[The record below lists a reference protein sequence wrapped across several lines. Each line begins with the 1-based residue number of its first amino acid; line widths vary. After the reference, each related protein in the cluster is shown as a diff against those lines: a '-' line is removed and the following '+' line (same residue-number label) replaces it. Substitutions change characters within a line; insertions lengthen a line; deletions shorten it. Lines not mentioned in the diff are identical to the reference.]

1 MAAHA
6 PRFGTLD
13 LPRPGRAALP
23 LLTLA
28 AAALLL
34 EADRALRLAGLCAAG
49 CFALAAAVRA
59 VRARHELGVMRRSV
73 DRLIL
78 TDPRGGEV
86 SELVQ
91 WRTHELVDPE
101 GRAALLRELVRTVD
115 CLDPAH
121 LPSSSPLR
129 RAALRRHEDLL
140 RRVAARLGDERPVTA
155 RGILLA
161 HSLLRDASSPLY
173 AEVGDAELA
182 RTLARVLGAL
192 EP

>member
-13 LPRPGRAALP
+13 LPRPGRAAAP
-23 LLTLA
+23 LLALA
-28 AAALLL
+28 VVALLL
-34 EADRALRLAGLCAAG
+34 EADPKLRLAGLAAAG

-59 VRARHELGVMRRSV
+59 LLARRELAVVRRSV
-73 DRLIL
+73 DRLIV
-78 TDPRGGEV
+78 TEPRAGEV

-101 GRAALLRELVRTVD
+101 GRASLRRELVRTID
-115 CLDPAH
+115 RLDPAH

-129 RAALRRHEDLL
+129 RAELRRHEALL
-140 RRVAARLGDERPVTA
+140 RRIAARLGDDRPVTA
-155 RGILLA
+155 RGILLVR
-161 HSLLRDASSPLY
+161 SLLRDASSPLY
-173 AEVGDAELA
+173 TEAGDAELA
-182 RTLARVLGAL
+182 RTLSRLLGAL

>member
-1 MAAHA
+1 M
-6 PRFGTLD
+6 
-13 LPRPGRAALP
+13 P
-23 LLTLA
+23 LLALA
-28 AAALLL
+28 VVALLF
-34 EADRALRLAGLCAAG
+34 EADRALRLAGLAAAA

-59 VRARHELGVMRRSV
+59 MRARHELAVVRRSV

-101 GRAALLRELVRTVD
+101 GRAALRRELARTIGR
-115 CLDPAH
+115 LDPAH

-140 RRVAARLGDERPVTA
+140 RAIAARLGDDRPVSA
-155 RGILLA
+155 RGILLVR
-161 HSLLRDASSPLY
+161 SLLRDASSPLY
-173 AEVGDAELA
+173 AEDGEAELA
-182 RTLARVLGAL
+182 RTLSRVRGAL
-192 EP
+192 DP